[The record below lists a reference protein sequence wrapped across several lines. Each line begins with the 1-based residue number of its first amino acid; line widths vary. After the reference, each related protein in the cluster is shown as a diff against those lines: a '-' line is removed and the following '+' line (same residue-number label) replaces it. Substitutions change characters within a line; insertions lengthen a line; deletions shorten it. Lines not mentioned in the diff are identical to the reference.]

1 MERNQEARASD
12 APKPQLARLFEAIA
26 AVMDL
31 DEGQTGLELYFE
43 DGRLRRWTE
52 RHLNQPFG
60 RLQRFDDRASRL

>member
-1 MERNQEARASD
+1 VATSGAAHEREA
-12 APKPQLARLFEAIA
+12 APLLVRLFGTIA

-52 RHLNQPFG
+52 R
-60 RLQRFDDRASRL
+60 S